1 MNLELPWCPSTNK
14 TWRKGK
20 GRVFLSE
27 KTRAFRLDVAKIVLA
42 SNTQRPALGP
52 LELTVTLC
60 PPDKRKRDL
69 DNFAGKALLDA
80 LTLAGVWADDSQIRK
95 MTTAWGDVTK
105 GGMIVVE
112 IQPMAAA

>member
-1 MNLELPWCPSTNK
+1 MTLTLPWPPSTNH
-14 TWRKGK
+14 TWRKGN
-20 GRVFLSE
+20 GRVFLSQQT
-27 KTRAFRLDVAKIVLA
+27 KTFRKAVASVVLA

-80 LTLAGVWADDSQIRK
+80 LTLAGVWADDSQVRK
-95 MTTAWGDVTK
+95 QTAAWGEVIK
-105 GGMIVVE
+105 GGRIVVE